1 MLSRSSVIAR
11 NFGSA
16 ARKLF
21 VGGNW
26 KCNGSLAKVQEIVS
40 TLNNSNL
47 NSDAEVVIAPP
58 TAYLRDTIATVRP
71 DVQVAAQD
79 VWSQG
84 NGAFT
89 GETSAEM
96 LKDLK
101 VGWAIV
107 GHSERR
113 GKGESDAEVAT
124 KAAYAQKNGLKVI
137 CCLGESLQERESGRF
152 AEVVTRQLK
161 AYADA
166 ITNWDNA
173 VIAYEPIWAI
183 GTGKVASPAQAE
195 EVHAILRKWLR
206 ENVSGAVADKVRI
219 IYGGSVNA
227 KNCNE
232 LGQQA
237 DIDGFLV
244 GGASLK
250 PEFVNIINAN
260 STVKNAGP
268 ASVGIN
274 GFGRIGRLV
283 FRASQPN
290 PLVNVVAINDPFI
303 TPDYME
309 YMILHDST
317 HGPFQGTVKAEKDAI
332 VVNGRRIVVSNEM
345 DPKKIQWGAA
355 GAEYIVGRCGS
366 GVHRG
371 DDRRGP
377 AAREGGAAPG
387 GRREEGGDLGSLEG
401 RSDVRDGREQ
411 HVVHEGPAGGVERV
425 VHDELSGAAGEGDQ
439 RQVRPEGGSDDDGA
453 RGDLDAEGAGRS
465 LQEGLA
471 RRSLGLLQH
480 HSFLHRRC
488 EGRGQGDSRAERKAD
503 RHVLPRAH
511 RGCVRG

>member
-183 GTGKVASPAQAE
+183 GTG
-195 EVHAILRKWLR
+195 
-206 ENVSGAVADKVRI
+206 
-219 IYGGSVNA
+219 
-227 KNCNE
+227 
-232 LGQQA
+232 
-237 DIDGFLV
+237 
-244 GGASLK
+244 
-250 PEFVNIINAN
+250 
-260 STVKNAGP
+260 
-268 ASVGIN
+268 
-274 GFGRIGRLV
+274 
-283 FRASQPN
+283 
-290 PLVNVVAINDPFI
+290 
-303 TPDYME
+303 
-309 YMILHDST
+309 
-317 HGPFQGTVKAEKDAI
+317 
-332 VVNGRRIVVSNEM
+332 
-345 DPKKIQWGAA
+345 
-355 GAEYIVGRCGS
+355 
-366 GVHRG
+366 
-371 DDRRGP
+371 
-377 AAREGGAAPG
+377 
-387 GRREEGGDLGSLEG
+387 
-401 RSDVRDGREQ
+401 
-411 HVVHEGPAGGVERV
+411 
-425 VHDELSGAAGEGDQ
+425 
-439 RQVRPEGGSDDDGA
+439 
-453 RGDLDAEGAGRS
+453 
-465 LQEGLA
+465 
-471 RRSLGLLQH
+471 
-480 HSFLHRRC
+480 
-488 EGRGQGDSRAERKAD
+488 
-503 RHVLPRAH
+503 
-511 RGCVRG
+511 